1 MNDMADILVVDD
13 NPVNLRL
20 LSQMLVARGYDVRAV
35 MSGERALDVVRL
47 DPPDLI
53 LLDVMMPDLDG
64 YEVCRRLKADEVT
77 LDIPVIFISA
87 LGEAEDKVRAFEVG
101 GVDYVTKPLQIEEIL
116 ARLETHLSIQRL
128 QRDLRMA
135 NQELSR
141 RLDELDEANEKL
153 QAQNE
158 ALIAYDRSVS
168 HDLKNPIGFIA
179 MTADLLVASFDRL
192 DDDHLRSL
200 LANIAR
206 RAYKANSI
214 VESLLLLAQPGAV
227 VCKPLDM
234 AEVVETAVDGLHAM
248 IQEYEAD
255 IQIPDSFPD
264 ALGQTALVERVWD
277 NYISNAIKYGGDPP
291 HVILGGEPLDDGWVR
306 FWVEDNGAGV
316 KAEDRTRIFDAFTRY
331 SDGRVEGHGLG
342 LSIVKRIVQKMGG
355 EVGVED
361 AHRCAPVPVPPDH
374 SGEQAEDRGSRFTF
388 ILPGPSIAPGC
399 EFEGS

>member
-1 MNDMADILVVDD
+1 MNDKADVLVVDD

-20 LSQMLVARGYDVRAV
+20 LSEMLTDRGYDVRAV
-35 MSGERALDVVRL
+35 LSGERALAESRSN
-47 DPPDLI
+47 PPDLI

-64 YEVCRRLKADEVT
+64 YEVCARLKADEAT
-77 LDIPVIFISA
+77 ADIPVIFISA

-101 GVDYVTKPLQIEEIL
+101 GVDYVTKPLQIEEIS

-128 QRDLRMA
+128 QRDLRAA
-135 NQELSR
+135 NRELSR
-141 RLDELDEANEKL
+141 RLAELDEANERL
-153 QAQNE
+153 QSQNE

-179 MTADLLVASFDRL
+179 MTADLVVDAFDRL
-192 DDDHLRSL
+192 DEERLRTL
-200 LANIAR
+200 LGNIAR

-214 VESLLLLAQPGAV
+214 VESLLLLAQPGPVA
-227 VCKPLDM
+227 CEPLDM

-248 IQEYEAD
+248 IQRYDAE
-255 IQIPDSFPD
+255 IQIPDTFPD
-264 ALGQTALVERVWD
+264 ALGQTAFVERVWD

-291 HVILGGEPLDDGWVR
+291 QVILGGKALDNGWVQ

-316 KAEDRTRIFDAFTRY
+316 KAEDRDRIFDAFTRY
-331 SDGRVEGHGLG
+331 SDGRIEGHGLG

-361 AHRCAPVPVPPDH
+361 AHLDGADPEGSDPH
-374 SGEQAEDRGSRFTF
+374 GSRFTF
-388 ILPGPSIAPGC
+388 TLPGSDAVPERESGAR
-399 EFEGS
+399 EGSSL